1 MTEECKYGFD
11 STGVGGW
18 CLTHQRWLCEGRDA
32 SLSRTSVV
40 VHDRY
45 RDFVFRSD
53 SVGDTGVIQQIF
65 ERRDYALTRFRQSAT
80 FGRHVENIRD
90 SGRRPLIID
99 AGANI
104 GASPIYFLS
113 QYGDATVVAVEPER
127 RNCEL
132 LRTNCEGLDVR
143 VIEAAIGS
151 GAGPRF
157 LTDPGLS
164 DWGFRV
170 ADQGL
175 YEVSTVTVPQIL
187 RACPRDTHA
196 PAIFK
201 IDIEGGEKDL
211 FSGDVSWLAEM
222 PLVII
227 ELHDWMLPGESNAKN
242 FLRAIS
248 ALDFD
253 FIQAGENTF
262 CFNNALLRTATET
275 P

>member
-1 MTEECKYGFD
+1 MTKG
-11 STGVGGW
+11 
-18 CLTHQRWLCEGRDA
+18 
-32 SLSRTSVV
+32 SL
-40 VHDRY
+40 DRIEVSIDGLS
-45 RDFVFRSD
+45 RDFVFRPD
-53 SVGDTGVIQQIF
+53 SVGDTGVIQQIL
-65 ERRDYALTRFRQSAT
+65 ERCDYDLARFRQYGAFARYVDS
-80 FGRHVENIRD
+80 IRD
-90 SGRRPLIID
+90 SGCRPLIID

-104 GASPIYFLS
+104 GASPVYFIS
-113 QYGDATVVAVEPER
+113 QHTNATVVAIEPER

-132 LRTNCEGLDVR
+132 LRANCEGLDVR

-157 LTDPGLS
+157 LIDPGLS

-175 YEVSTVTVPQIL
+175 YEVSTVTVSQIL
-187 RACPRDTHA
+187 GDYPRATHA
-196 PAIFK
+196 PAILK
-201 IDIEGGEKDL
+201 IDIEGGEQDL
-211 FSGDVSWLAEM
+211 FSGDVSWLAAM

-227 ELHDWMLPGESNAKN
+227 ELHDWMLPGEATARN

-248 ALDFD
+248 SFDFD